1 MGSGTGVILRRLEF
15 EVQVAADHPSL
26 EGHFPG
32 NPVVPGVVLLDAVI
46 ANVELATGCRISRV
60 QQAKFHSV
68 LRPSESAVA
77 ECFLNRVTVTFRAS
91 ARRGSDMVQVLSG
104 SLTLQSAQRDGR

>member
-1 MGSGTGVILRRLEF
+1 MRRLEF
-15 EVQVAADHPSL
+15 EVRVAADHPSF

-32 NPVVPGVVLLDAVI
+32 NPIVPGVVLLDAVI
-46 ANVELATGCRISRV
+46 ANVELATGCRINRV

-68 LRPSESAVA
+68 LRPNECAVA
-77 ECFLNRVTVTFRAS
+77 ECFVNQVTVTFRAS

-104 SLTLQSAQRDGR
+104 SLALQSVQCDGR